1 MPESLSFISLL
12 LVVFLAFLVPLA
24 LTRFPR
30 LRLPV
35 VVGEIVA
42 GILVGRSGFGLVH
55 EDDPMLELLAEL
67 GFVFLM
73 FLSGIEIDFSSLGLS
88 GARARHTEQRAWGP
102 LPLGGLSLL
111 LTLLL
116 ATGVGI
122 SLHQLGLVQNPWM
135 MALILSTTSLGVVMP
150 ILKESNLISSRFGQT
165 LLIAAMLA
173 DFVTMLLITVVVAL
187 LSGGLTIDILL
198 IGILFLVFLGM
209 YHFSIFTFNSIP
221 GLRRTLDELSHAST
235 QIKVRAAFMVMLIF
249 VALSEVLGTEI
260 ILGAFLAGAM
270 LSLLRTPA
278 DMQLAHKLEA
288 IGFGFFI
295 PIFFI
300 MVGVRFNLAAL
311 AGSTQ
316 ALFLVPL
323 LLGAA
328 ILVKLLPAL
337 LFRLRFSWR
346 ETLAAGSLLSARLS
360 LIIAASAIGLRLGV
374 IGEEVNAAIILVA
387 ILTVTFAPLLFTRL
401 APHTAAQTPPIIIA
415 SAGEL
420 GMLVAEQLQ
429 THGEAVV
436 LLSPDAEDVVNA
448 QRRDL
453 PAVLAH
459 LDRADPAAEPYLSRA
474 RALICTSS
482 DMEYNYR
489 VCQWVR
495 TTYGIEH
502 LVVQVNDPQ
511 QQLRFTEL
519 GAVTFNPAL
528 DRVALLTLLAR
539 NPGIYELLVRNDDDK
554 EVAEVAVHNTDYT
567 SRKLLELKL
576 PGDLLI
582 LAVRRRDE
590 LLVPHGHTQL
600 KVGDRLT
607 LIGSLEAISQAR
619 QTIAAT
625 TAS

>member
-1 MPESLSFISLL
+1 MQESLSFVSLL
-12 LVVFLAFLVPLA
+12 LVLFLAFLVPLA
-24 LTRFPR
+24 LTRFQR

-35 VVGEIVA
+35 VVGEILA
-42 GILVGRSGFGLVH
+42 GIVVGRSGLSLVH
-55 EDDPMLELLAEL
+55 EDEPMLDLLAEL

-73 FLSGIEIDFSSLGLS
+73 FLSGIEIDFSSLGRS
-88 GARARHTEQRAWGP
+88 GASVHRAKRRPWGP
-102 LPLGGLSLL
+102 LPLGGLSLFF
-111 LTLLL
+111 TMLL
-116 ATGVGI
+116 AVGVGI
-122 SLHQLGLVQNPWM
+122 GLTQLGLVQNPWM

-150 ILKESNLISSRFGQT
+150 ILKESNLISSHFGQT
-165 LLIAAMLA
+165 VLIAAMLA
-173 DFVTMLLITVVVAL
+173 DFVTMLLITVFVAL

-198 IGILFLVFLGM
+198 IGVLFLVFLGM

-235 QIKVRAAFMVMLIF
+235 QIKVRAAFMVMLLF
-249 VALSEVLGTEI
+249 VALSEVLGTEV

-270 LSLLRTPA
+270 VSLLRTPS
-278 DMQLAHKLEA
+278 DNQLEQKLEA
-288 IGFGFFI
+288 MGFGFFI

-311 AGSTQ
+311 ASSTQ

-328 ILVKLLPAL
+328 ILVKLLPVL

-387 ILTVTFAPLLFTRL
+387 ILTVTFAPLLFIRL
-401 APHTAAQTPPIIIA
+401 APRAEQQAPPVVIA

-420 GMLVAEQLQ
+420 GILVAEQLR
-429 THGEAVV
+429 THGETVV
-436 LLSPDAEDVVNA
+436 LFSLDAEDVAKA
-448 QRRDL
+448 QGRGL
-453 PAVLAH
+453 HAVLAR
-459 LDRADPAAEPYLSRA
+459 LDQADPATEPYLSQA
-474 RALICTSS
+474 RTLICTSS
-482 DMEYNYR
+482 DMAYNYR

-495 TTYGIEH
+495 ATYGIEH

-511 QQLRFTEL
+511 EHLRFTEL

-528 DRVALLTLLAR
+528 DRVALLALLAR
-539 NPGIYELLVRNDDDK
+539 NPGIYELLMRNDDDK
-554 EVAEVAVHNTDYT
+554 EVAEVAVRNADYT
-567 SRKLLELKL
+567 GRKLLELKL

-582 LAVRRRDE
+582 LAVWRHDE

-607 LIGSLEAISQAR
+607 LIGSLAAISQAR
-619 QTIAAT
+619 RTMTEI
-625 TAS
+625 